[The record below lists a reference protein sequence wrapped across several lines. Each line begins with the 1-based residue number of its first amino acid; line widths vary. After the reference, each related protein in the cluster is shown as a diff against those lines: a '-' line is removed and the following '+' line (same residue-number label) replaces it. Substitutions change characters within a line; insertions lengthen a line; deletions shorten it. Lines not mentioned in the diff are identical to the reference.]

1 LNWHISL
8 PFLVLLGYNTVVV
21 QKGQMSF
28 SKTTSV
34 VSALASIFLAAGAG
48 WKLADTQKEVPLS
61 PLDQKVMELEKKL
74 EEVTVKEPQVV
85 PPQPVNLP
93 APIAQT
99 VPQPVTPTPPVLP
112 PVTELPIKQ

>member
-1 LNWHISL
+1 
-8 PFLVLLGYNTVVV
+8 
-21 QKGQMSF
+21 MSF
-28 SKTTSV
+28 SKTVSV
-34 VSALASIFLAAGAG
+34 VAALTSIFAAGATG
-48 WKLADTQKEVPLS
+48 WKLADTQKEVPLT

-85 PPQPVNLP
+85 TPQPVNLP

-99 VPQPVTPTPPVLP
+99 LPQPVLPTPPVLP

>member
-1 LNWHISL
+1 
-8 PFLVLLGYNTVVV
+8 
-21 QKGQMSF
+21 MSF
-28 SKTTSV
+28 SKTVSV
-34 VSALASIFLAAGAG
+34 VAALTSIFAAGATG

-74 EEVTVKEPQVV
+74 EEVTVKEPKDV

-93 APIAQT
+93 APIVQA
-99 VPQPVTPTPPVLP
+99 VTPTPPVLP

>member
-1 LNWHISL
+1 
-8 PFLVLLGYNTVVV
+8 
-21 QKGQMSF
+21 MSF
-28 SKTTSV
+28 SKTVSV
-34 VSALASIFLAAGAG
+34 VAALTSIFAAGATG

-74 EEVTVKEPQVV
+74 EEVAVKEPQVI

-93 APIAQT
+93 APIVQT
-99 VPQPVTPTPPVLP
+99 VPQPVLPTPPVLP

>member
-1 LNWHISL
+1 
-8 PFLVLLGYNTVVV
+8 
-21 QKGQMSF
+21 MSF
-28 SKTTSV
+28 SKTISV
-34 VSALASIFLAAGAG
+34 VAALTSIFAAGATG
-48 WKLADTQKEVPLS
+48 WKLADTQKDVPLS

-99 VPQPVTPTPPVLP
+99 VPQSITPTPPVLPPPSVTPTPPVLP
-112 PVTELPIKQ
+112 PVTQLPIKQ

>member
-48 WKLADTQKEVPLS
+48 WKLADTQKESPLN

-74 EEVTVKEPQVV
+74 IEVTEPQVAPV
-85 PPQPVNLP
+85 VPQPITLP
-93 APIAQT
+93 AQVVT
-99 VPQPVTPTPPVLP
+99 QPVTPIPPVLP

>member
-1 LNWHISL
+1 
-8 PFLVLLGYNTVVV
+8 
-21 QKGQMSF
+21 MSF
-28 SKTTSV
+28 SKTVSV
-34 VSALASIFLAAGAG
+34 VAALTSIFAAGATG
-48 WKLADTQKEVPLS
+48 WKLADTQKEVPLT

-74 EEVTVKEPQVV
+74 EEVSVKEPQVV

-99 VPQPVTPTPPVLP
+99 VPQPVIPTPPVLP

>member
-1 LNWHISL
+1 
-8 PFLVLLGYNTVVV
+8 
-21 QKGQMSF
+21 MSF
-28 SKTTSV
+28 SKTISV

-48 WKLADTQKEVPLS
+48 WKLADTQKESPLN

-93 APIAQT
+93 APIET
-99 VPQPVTPTPPVLP
+99 FPRPVTPIPPVLP

>member
-1 LNWHISL
+1 
-8 PFLVLLGYNTVVV
+8 
-21 QKGQMSF
+21 MSF
-28 SKTTSV
+28 SKTISV
-34 VSALASIFLAAGAG
+34 VAALTSIFAAGTAG
-48 WKLADTQKEVPLS
+48 WKLADTQKDVPLS

-74 EEVTVKEPQVV
+74 EEVAVKEPQVI

-99 VPQPVTPTPPVLP
+99 VPQPVTPPTPPVLP

>member
-1 LNWHISL
+1 LNWHISP

-48 WKLADTQKEVPLS
+48 WKLADTQKEVPLT

-74 EEVTVKEPQVV
+74 EEVTVKEPQVI

-93 APIAQT
+93 APIET
-99 VPQPVTPTPPVLP
+99 FPRPVTPIPPVLP
-112 PVTELPIKQ
+112 PVTELPK

>member
-1 LNWHISL
+1 
-8 PFLVLLGYNTVVV
+8 
-21 QKGQMSF
+21 MSF
-28 SKTTSV
+28 SKTVSV
-34 VSALASIFLAAGAG
+34 VAALTSIFAAGATG

-93 APIAQT
+93 APIVQA
-99 VPQPVTPTPPVLP
+99 VTPTPPVLP

>member
-1 LNWHISL
+1 
-8 PFLVLLGYNTVVV
+8 
-21 QKGQMSF
+21 MSF
-28 SKTTSV
+28 SKTVSV
-34 VSALASIFLAAGAG
+34 VAALTSIFAAGATG

-74 EEVTVKEPQVV
+74 EEVTVKEPQVIS
-85 PPQPVNLP
+85 PQPVVPQPVTLP

-112 PVTELPIKQ
+112 PPSVLPPVTELPIKK